1 MEYLT
6 ITAAEIIRSTNP
18 SGSRYRDLKY
28 IEAEIL
34 NSTMIYVLR
43 CAINLNELPFSTAR
57 PGSTNACGTD
67 PHLKDYK

>member
-1 MEYLT
+1 M
-6 ITAAEIIRSTNP
+6 IAGEIIRFTKSVARNH
-18 SGSRYRDLKY
+18 DLKY
-28 IEAEIL
+28 IEADIS
-34 NSTMIYVLR
+34 NSTMLYVLR